1 MRNGELWQDSGV
13 VESSPTNQPTEETQI
28 MTIQLSRR
36 ALTAMRGYAT
46 GLAYDEATSDAE
58 VAAIIAAKKAKFKK

>member
-1 MRNGELWQDSGV
+1 
-13 VESSPTNQPTEETQI
+13 